1 MKKIDTNMI
10 LRLLVLGAGVSQACI
25 GIAFIF
31 LDEILNVLGYT
42 SYNFIFPEMT
52 GILMF
57 GWGVILLNA
66 SRDIENNVVV
76 ILMAV
81 LIHFFFIIPDIQNI
95 IQFPEFAF
103 LFWDSLIIDPTW
115 AAIVL
120 ILLIRNGYL
129 TKTK

>member
-1 MKKIDTNMI
+1 MDENKI
-10 LRLLVLGAGVSQACI
+10 LRILVLGAGISQVCI

-31 LDEILNVLGYT
+31 LDEILNLLGYT

-66 SRDIENNVVV
+66 SRDIENNVIV
-76 ILMAV
+76 IVMAV

-95 IQFPEFAF
+95 IAFPEFAI

-115 AAIVL
+115 ALLVS
-120 ILLIRNGYL
+120 ILLLRNGYI
-129 TKTK
+129 KKKK

>member
-1 MKKIDTNMI
+1 MDEDKI
-10 LRLLVLGAGVSQACI
+10 LRILVLGAGISQAFI

-31 LDEILNVLGYT
+31 LDEILNVLGY
-42 SYNFIFPEMT
+42 SYQFIFPEMT

-57 GWGVILLNA
+57 GWGVILLYA
-66 SRDIENNVVV
+66 SRNIENNVIV

-95 IQFPEFAF
+95 IAFPEFAF

-115 AAIVL
+115 AVLVL
-120 ILLIRNGYL
+120 ILLKRNGYI
-129 TKTK
+129 TKKKG